1 MMVGK
6 LNYRDYLW
14 PPSAAGFICANINL
28 ISNIERSCAR
38 TMVPVYIEPAQL
50 CRAFFVLASAAALG
64 ASAIPPLRQW
74 FISYG
79 ARSVRASP
87 AGATSHVESSN
98 KSTFFL
104 SLAAKLQ
111 VPHSW
116 FTHYYITSILM
127 SIFWAYQLLISGI
140 AFRFLSSLSTTD
152 TQASMTLNQVLLVW
166 LMMMLQGCRRF
177 YECTTLL
184 KPSAAKMP
192 ISSWALGI
200 AFYVIVSVSVW
211 VEGIRES

>member
-1 MMVGK
+1 MG
-6 LNYRDYLW
+6 
-14 PPSAAGFICANINL
+14 
-28 ISNIERSCAR
+28 
-38 TMVPVYIEPAQL
+38 PVYIEAAQL

-64 ASAIPPLRQW
+64 ANMIPPFRKW

-79 ARSVRASP
+79 ARSVRPSP
-87 AGATSHVESSN
+87 AIATSHDDNSS
-98 KSTFFL
+98 KSNFFL
-104 SLAAKLQ
+104 FLAAKLQ

-116 FTHYYITSILM
+116 FTHYYITSIFL
-127 SIFWAYQLLISGI
+127 SIFWAYQLLMGGI
-140 AFRFLSSLSTTD
+140 AFRVFASISTSD
-152 TQASMTLNQVLLVW
+152 AQASMTMNQVLLAW

-177 YECTTLL
+177 YECITLL

-211 VEGIRES
+211 VEGIGES